1 MTSRRTCL
9 AFALAFSLALPA
21 LAAAGT
27 APEKDRQSILAMAG
41 NYKVRFDMRE
51 TVSLQPGYEP
61 LGPKLSGGYEAVR
74 VVEDRGDF
82 ISLQHI
88 LVVED
93 DGKPAIVKHWRQDW
107 TYEPAKVLAY
117 ETANRWRLEPR
128 GAAARKGA
136 WSQTVWQTDD
146 SPRYGGLG
154 RWTYC
159 LLYTSPSPRDG
170 LLSRMPSSA

>member
-107 TYEPAKVLAY
+107 T
-117 ETANRWRLEPR
+117 
-128 GAAARKGA
+128 
-136 WSQTVWQTDD
+136 
-146 SPRYGGLG
+146 
-154 RWTYC
+154 C
-159 LLYTSPSPRDG
+159 LLYTSPSPRDRQK
-170 LLSRMPSSA
+170 SRMPSSA